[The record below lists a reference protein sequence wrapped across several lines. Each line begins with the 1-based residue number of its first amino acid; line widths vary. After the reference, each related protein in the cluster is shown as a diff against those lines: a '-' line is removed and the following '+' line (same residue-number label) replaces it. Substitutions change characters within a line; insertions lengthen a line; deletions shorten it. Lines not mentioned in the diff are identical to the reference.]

1 MQESFVMLFNLGGL
15 DLFCLPVLAL
25 TDYVV
30 GSLPTDAA
38 NVALLEAVRKRN
50 ASKLVEII
58 IRCGMNTAIPKAKIL
73 QIRSLAPSKEAVD
86 AVDQI
91 EKQQMALQQVAATSS
106 LEMNRAKNHASSS

>member
-1 MQESFVMLFNLGGL
+1 M
-15 DLFCLPVLAL
+15 FCLPVLAL

-50 ASKLVEII
+50 ASKLFEII
-58 IRCGMNTAIPKAKIL
+58 IRCGMNTAIPKAKIP